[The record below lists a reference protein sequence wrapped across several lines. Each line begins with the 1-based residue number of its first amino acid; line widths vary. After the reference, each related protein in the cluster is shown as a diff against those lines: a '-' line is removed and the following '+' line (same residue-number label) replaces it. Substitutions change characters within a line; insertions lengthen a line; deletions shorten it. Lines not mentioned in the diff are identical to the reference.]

1 MEKEIDL
8 QSVMDFEARIYEIS
22 KDRVHG
28 ATFLTKECAE
38 AFKELALKCTNRD
51 VLSQSALKIAECR
64 PMMASVFGLA
74 NVILFELEKS
84 SNPKRLVEVCEGY
97 ITKVLNS
104 SKFASQKASALIA
117 EGYTVLTHSFSSL
130 VKDALIFAYERGVN
144 FNVICTESRPAM
156 EGRSLAKELSEAG
169 IESRLIVDAAA
180 PFLVKKCDLV
190 LVGADGIG
198 GFGLVHKIGTLSI
211 AMAAKSD
218 STPFVSIS
226 PKVKFWPSAFL
237 EPKEP
242 LRDEDGL
249 KEDGDYRVINLYFDI
264 TGLEYIE
271 KIVTEDGVMA
281 SKEAESICSN
291 ITMHPSLRSTLQ
303 FDFETIE

>member
-1 MEKEIDL
+1 MEKEVGL
-8 QSVMDFEARIYEIS
+8 EAVKNFEARIYELS
-22 KDRVHG
+22 KDKVHG

-38 AFKELALKCTNRD
+38 AFKELALRCTNRD

-64 PMMASVFGLA
+64 PMMASVFRLA
-74 NVILFELEKS
+74 NEILFELEKGS
-84 SNPKRLVEVCEGY
+84 HPKRLAEVCEGY
-97 ITKVLNS
+97 ISKMQNS
-104 SKFASQKASALIA
+104 SKLASHKASALIG

-130 VKDALIFAYERGVN
+130 VKDALICAYENGVD
-144 FNVICTESRPAM
+144 FNVICTESRPVM
-156 EGRSLAKELSEAG
+156 EGRSLAKELSETG

-180 PFLVKKCDLV
+180 PFLVKRCDLV

-198 GFGLVHKIGTLSI
+198 GFGLVHKVGTLSI
-211 AMAAKSD
+211 ALAAKSY

-242 LRDEDGL
+242 LRDEDEL
-249 KEDGDYRVINLYFDI
+249 KEDGDYRVINLYFDV

-271 KIVTEDGVMA
+271 KIVTEDGIMA
-281 SKEAESICSN
+281 SKEAESICNN
-291 ITMHPSLRSTLQ
+291 ISMHPYLQ
-303 FDFETIE
+303 GFFPVRF